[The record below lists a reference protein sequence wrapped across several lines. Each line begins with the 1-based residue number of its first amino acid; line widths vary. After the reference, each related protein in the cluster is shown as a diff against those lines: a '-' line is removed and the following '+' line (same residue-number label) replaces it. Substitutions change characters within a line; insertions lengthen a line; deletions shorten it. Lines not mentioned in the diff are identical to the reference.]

1 MKFTREQI
9 MAMMASELDTATEE
23 IRSHMNDQD
32 ADLANFS
39 EALDWINERRQ
50 QLADAETRRQ
60 ELANRIAAGAGT
72 VLRRSAATP
81 AAQTEYNA
89 GSPEYRRAYLKNL
102 AVRDGVHL
110 FGEMSPEERQAFTFL
125 TSNSQPVVPTEMMNR
140 IVELVE
146 SQYPMYQD
154 ASKSYMT
161 SGFQIPRHKTINQG
175 DAAATNEA
183 VANDDEQDTFDLLDL
198 AGVEI
203 KKHLVISRKMK
214 WQSLDAFG
222 AWVEQHIAERIG
234 VAKERQILT
243 RLDAVATG
251 IAAANVVT
259 AVPATDAGIRG
270 ALAKIRGT
278 GAKVVYANNGTIW
291 NIFAG
296 INDGAGNKAF
306 IPSPTADPTST
317 GVLYG
322 FKVRE
327 DMNLADN
334 VAYFG
339 IPRYLLANDF
349 ETLFLNHALDPK
361 TFEDIVGG
369 YSLFDAGLENP
380 LAFVKV
386 TFAP

>member
-161 SGFQIPRHKTINQG
+161 SGFQIPRHKAINQG

-259 AVPATDAGIRG
+259 AVPTTDAGIRG

>member
-9 MAMMASELDTATEE
+9 MAMAASELDTATEE

-32 ADLANFS
+32 ADLANFN

-110 FGEMSPEERQAFTFL
+110 FGEMSREERDAFTFL

-154 ASKSYMT
+154 ATKSYMT

-175 DAAATNEA
+175 DAAATQEH

-259 AVPATDAGIRG
+259 AVPTTDAGIRG

-278 GAKVVYANNGTIW
+278 GAKVVYANNLTIW

>member
-23 IRSHMNDQD
+23 IRSHMDDQD

-154 ASKSYMT
+154 ATKSYMT
-161 SGFQIPRHKTINQG
+161 SGFQIPRHKAINQG
-175 DAAATNEA
+175 DAAATQEA

-259 AVPATDAGIRG
+259 AVPTTDAGIRG

-278 GAKVVYANNGTIW
+278 GAKVVYANNLTIW